1 MNQPLQILSSRPRQI
16 NMAAYT
22 PATYA
27 LGKGLRSAVWVQGC
41 PLHCKGCT
49 APEFIPFTRA
59 TLISPE
65 HMADLLL
72 TQPVE
77 GITLSGGE
85 PFMQAGL
92 LAEMVSIARSRREIS
107 VICYTGFQLEI
118 LQRFDTHSGVP
129 SLLSQIDCLID
140 SPYIERLNDNRG
152 LRGSSNQRIFHFTDR
167 LKDYDFQTGPRKVEI
182 HVFNGEVLSV
192 GVPPMQVTQAN
203 GILKQ
208 HVLELNYVR
217 P

>member
-1 MNQPLQILSSRPRQI
+1 MNKPYQILSSRPRQI

-22 PATYA
+22 QATYA

-41 PLHCKGCT
+41 PLHCKGCI

-65 HMADLLL
+65 HLADILL

-77 GITLSGGE
+77 GITISGGE
-85 PFMQAGL
+85 PFMQAGV
-92 LAEMVSIARSRREIS
+92 LAEMLSIARSRREIS
-107 VICYTGFQLEI
+107 VICYTGFQLET
-118 LQRFDTHSGVP
+118 LQKFESASGVP
-129 SLLSQIDCLID
+129 ALLSQIDCLID

-167 LKDYDFQTGPRKVEI
+167 LKDYDFQNGPRKVEVHI
-182 HVFNGEVLSV
+182 QDGEVLSV
-192 GVPPMQVTQAN
+192 GVPPLQVTKADPMVVQ
-203 GILKQ
+203 Q
-208 HVLELNYVR
+208 VLELSYVR